1 MSKMQFMKTGELISC
16 SSAFGAIL
24 GNTSK
29 QDYNNMTFFGDK
41 IGRAFQIT
49 DDLLDLSGD
58 LKVLGKKTKK
68 DKEQGK
74 LTLLDFKGVDKAK
87 IIAQDYI
94 QEAIESLLKYGKK
107 AKTLIDLSNYII
119 TRSR

>member
-1 MSKMQFMKTGELISC
+1 MI
-16 SSAFGAIL
+16 
-24 GNTSK
+24 
-29 QDYNNMTFFGDK
+29 FFGDK

-87 IIAQDYI
+87 IIAQNYI